1 MKKNIINF
9 LLIVFLIGLSSFNK
23 NKAPL
28 GGTVY
33 KCTTCCLVK
42 IGDGNNTPWESGCKS
57 SSGTPNYFEIAK
69 TAQAKYHTTRKDY
82 VIVVDY
88 TKSIF
93 LERLYVLEMKTGEI
107 VIRSTVAHAWNSGVL
122 YPNIFSNIDESNMSS
137 AGCYVTAGTYIGKFG
152 YSMKI
157 RGLDKGVN
165 DRAEARSIIFH
176 SSKKMKTVWS
186 FGCFATPEETN
197 KKIIDLTKNGCLV
210 CIIN

>member
-1 MKKNIINF
+1 MIGHKYMKRKRLSLLALSLLMITCTSFVINQ
-9 LLIVFLIGLSSFNK
+9 
-23 NKAPL
+23 
-28 GGTVY
+28 Y
-33 KCTTCCLVK
+33 
-42 IGDGNNTPWESGCKS
+42 
-57 SSGTPNYFEIAK
+57 TPNYFEIAK

-122 YPNIFSNIDESNMSS
+122 CPNIFSNIDESNMSS
-137 AGCYVTAGTYIGKFG
+137 AGCYVTAGTYKGKFG